1 MCHQQRAGRGEPGMS
16 EMAVYTFR
24 IFDRDDKLALG
35 LASDDVHNDDFRGI
49 AVLHVEHL
57 IGADWLR
64 SMDLR
69 ARRSVIVPELL
80 FITVDQGY
88 AELVREKHVSVRE
101 QDGIADFA
109 LSRGIVKF
117 PGDLAATHDVH
128 VLRLGLSGVEEI
140 MLRQTLPGQ
149 DAREIGLGFL
159 REGGPHRAACQYED
173 SEVFHVDELHSTV
186 AV

>member
-109 LSRGIVKF
+109 LSRGIVK
-117 PGDLAATHDVH
+117 
-128 VLRLGLSGVEEI
+128 SEE
-140 MLRQTLPGQ
+140 RRVGKECRSRWSPY
-149 DAREIGLGFL
+149 
-159 REGGPHRAACQYED
+159 H
-173 SEVFHVDELHSTV
+173 
-186 AV
+186 